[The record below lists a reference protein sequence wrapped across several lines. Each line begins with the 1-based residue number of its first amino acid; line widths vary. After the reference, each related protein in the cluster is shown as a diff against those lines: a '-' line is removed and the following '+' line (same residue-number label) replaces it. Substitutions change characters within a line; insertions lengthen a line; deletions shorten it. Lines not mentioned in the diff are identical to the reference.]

1 MSKKNRHTIEVAKS
15 RVVIDDGK
23 IISVSEPKT
32 KRCPLHDRFYG
43 KRVRHTKEFIKK
55 HVLMKIKKMGMFTK
69 DRQIS
74 IKNYDVPYGASEMLA
89 DSMKLGIIDAAVL
102 ACDGAGTVIATKP
115 SVVQGIGASMT
126 GLIETCPIHE
136 VIEKL
141 EKADSVVVDK
151 RKAQIN
157 QFEGV
162 KKAAKEGYRKIAVT
176 IIGDDAGIL
185 PKIRK
190 LEKIHEIQLTI
201 LVVHTT
207 GIDENKARL
216 ILGHADLV
224 WQCASDAVSKI
235 IAPKAKLQIGVGIP
249 VFALTKRGKQ
259 IIGARVIM
267 TDHPMLISS
276 TRLPVIGSDLPFPF
290 S

>member
-1 MSKKNRHTIEVAKS
+1 MSGKNRHIIEVAKS
-15 RVVIDDGK
+15 RVVIEDGK

-126 GLIETCPIHE
+126 GLIETSLIYE

-141 EKADSVVVDK
+141 EKADSVVVNK
-151 RKAQIN
+151 RKAQID

-162 KKAAKEGYRKIAVT
+162 KKAIEEGYRIIAVT
-176 IIGDDAGIL
+176 VIGDDAGIL
-185 PKIRK
+185 PKTRK
-190 LEKIHEIQLTI
+190 LEKAHDVQLTI

-235 IAPKAKLQIGVGIP
+235 IAPAAKLQIGVGIP
-249 VFALTKRGKQ
+249 VFALTKRGKR
-259 IIGARVIM
+259 IISARVIM
-267 TDHPMLISS
+267 TDHPMFISS
-276 TRLPVIGSDLPFPF
+276 SKIPVVGSDLPSPF